1 MPADRGRSF
10 RRACPAGDTGRIA
23 LATDGRKSPATVFAL
38 INAQLEE
45 AGFYRSD
52 DAGASWSRIG
62 HMQPPAGGQ
71 EGQEGQER
79 QEGREGKTGAADLE
93 RFQPAARPDDFYRG
107 GDPQYYFELFVD
119 PHKPDTIWSVNT
131 NLEVSTDGGHNFKRA
146 GFEDLGMHV
155 DHHVVA
161 WDPGDRHHMLVG
173 NDGGLYETYDEGR
186 TWRFFANLP
195 VTQYYRVSVD
205 NAKPFYRVCGGAQD
219 NWSMCGPSRTVNRW
233 GIRTS
238 DWFIVG
244 GGDGF
249 QTRNDPDDP
258 NIVYAQSQGGAITRL
273 DLRTGDVKAIRPRQA
288 GAAPR
293 EEGDLDRSGGPDRSG
308 GRGEVG

>member
-1 MPADRGRSF
+1 
-10 RRACPAGDTGRIA
+10 
-23 LATDGRKSPATVFAL
+23 
-38 INAQLEE
+38 
-45 AGFYRSD
+45 
-52 DAGASWSRIG
+52 
-62 HMQPPAGGQ
+62 
-71 EGQEGQER
+71 
-79 QEGREGKTGAADLE
+79 
-93 RFQPAARPDDFYRG
+93 
-107 GDPQYYFELFVD
+107 
-119 PHKPDTIWSVNT
+119 
-131 NLEVSTDGGHNFKRA
+131 
-146 GFEDLGMHV
+146 MHV

-161 WDPGDRHHMLVG
+161 WDPGDRQHLLVG
-173 NDGGLYETYDEGR
+173 NDGGLYETYDDGK

-205 NAKPFYRVCGGAQD
+205 NSKPFYRVCGGAQD

-258 NIVYAQSQGGAITRL
+258 TSCTRSRKGGAITRL
-273 DLRTGDVKAIRPRQA
+273 DCGPATCKAIRPRQA

-293 EEGDLDRSGGPDRSG
+293 EEGDQEAGRAEAGRG
-308 GRGEVG
+308 GRGRGGRAGEAGEGRDGRRAGRAGGAGRGGR